1 MKISHDLSW
10 HTHVNATAAKASKTL
25 GFLRRNLSE
34 CTQEVKET
42 AYTVLMRPALEYASP
57 AWDPST
63 SEDVTKL
70 EKVQRQAT
78 RFVHNNYYDRT
89 PGCVSKMV
97 SGLGWESLQHR
108 RRVDRLTTLFKIQH
122 GLAELDTDVVYPGDK
137 RTRGQHRLYQPAAKL
152 SIYKN
157 SFFPRTI
164 WEWNRL
170 PTSVT
175 DATTIEEFRVSLGH
189 ALPALQQ

>member
-1 MKISHDLSW
+1 MVTTCSSTLHRIL
-10 HTHVNATAAKASKTL
+10 VN
-25 GFLRRNLSE
+25 
-34 CTQEVKET
+34 ET
-42 AYTVLMRPALEYASP
+42 LEYASP

-70 EKVQRQAT
+70 EKVQRQAAC
-78 RFVHNNYYDRT
+78 FVHNNYYDRT

-97 SGLGWESLQHR
+97 SDLGWESLQHR
-108 RRVDRLTTLFKIQH
+108 RRVDRLTTLYKIQH
-122 GLAELDTDVVYPGDK
+122 GLVELDTGVVRPGDK
-137 RTRGQHRLYQPAAKL
+137 RTRGQHRLYQPVAKS

-164 WEWNRL
+164 RDWNLL

-175 DATTIEEFRVSLGH
+175 DATAIEEFRVGLGH
-189 ALPALQQ
+189 AQPAFQQ